1 MKIVTLFDTDVLG
14 KLVEVLETSGLE
26 RTDVKSPY
34 EAFRY
39 KSGGKTA
46 VIAYKT
52 GKVIYSENVKSIFIE
67 FFRKNFR
74 PESVRIGCD
83 EAGKGEALGPLVV
96 SAVALTPDQYIELWA
111 EGVMDSKMLSKK
123 QIQTLETKI
132 RRNSLGCE
140 LLVVEP
146 KEFNMKMDE
155 IKSEGK
161 NLNHLLSELHA
172 KAVKSLIEKIQRA
185 DVTVLID
192 KFDEEKTRK
201 AMENMGIKSIVQLE
215 NGEKDIAVAA
225 ASIIAKAAYDRWVME
240 NQSKVGIKPL
250 NMIYKISYLK
260 PS

>member
-1 MKIVTLFDTDVLG
+1 MKIVTLFDIDVLD
-14 KLVEVLETSGLE
+14 KLAEVLETSGLE
-26 RTDVKSPY
+26 KTNVKSPY

-46 VIAYKT
+46 VIAFKT
-52 GKVIYSENVKSIFIE
+52 GKIIYSENVKSIFLE
-67 FFRKNFR
+67 FLKKNFR

-96 SAVALTPDQYIELWA
+96 SAVALTPEQYVELWA

-123 QIQTLETKI
+123 QIQTLEPKI
-132 RRNSLGCE
+132 KKNSLGYT
-140 LLVVEP
+140 LIVIEP
-146 KEFNMKMDE
+146 EEFNKKIE
-155 IKSEGK
+155 KIKSEGK

-172 KAVKSLIEKIQRA
+172 KAVRRLIEKIQCTE
-185 DVTVLID
+185 VTILID

-201 AMENMGIKSIVQLE
+201 AMENVGIKNIIQLE

-225 ASIIAKAAYDRWVME
+225 ASITAKAAYDRWIME
-240 NQSKVGIKPL
+240 NQDKIRDKPL
-250 NMIYKISYLK
+250 DMIYKISYLK